1 MAHAVAS
8 ALAHICYD
16 GRLIH
21 PPREERNATMTHL
34 DISVSADEAKIR
46 TLIEERVVALAIK
59 DAAAL
64 TAHDATDIVIFD
76 VVGPLRHSGAD
87 AHAARVADW
96 LSLYRDGIDYQI
108 RDLSITT
115 GTDTA
120 FCHYLY
126 RVGGTMTDGTLVGMW
141 VRSTICFRRTER
153 GWTITH
159 EHSSVPFDGATG
171 AASLDLHPD

>member
-1 MAHAVAS
+1 MIHHDTPTS
-8 ALAHICYD
+8 AA
-16 GRLIH
+16 
-21 PPREERNATMTHL
+21 
-34 DISVSADEAKIR
+34 EAQIR
-46 TLIEERVVALAIK
+46 ALIEERIVALAVK

-64 TAHDATDIVIFD
+64 TAHDATDIAIFD
-76 VVGPLRHSGAD
+76 VVGPLRQRGAD

-108 RDLSITT
+108 RDLRITA
-115 GTDTA
+115 GTDMA

-126 RVGGTMTDGTLVGMW
+126 RVGGTMTDGTQIGMW
-141 VRSTICFRRTER
+141 VRSTICFRRAEQ

-171 AASLDLHPD
+171 AASFDLHPD